1 MQLSRFLSL
10 VLFTS
15 FWSIGLFAQ
24 TLGGN
29 AVYGF
34 LRLPQGAQQ
43 SALGGENISQIT
55 RDISIAASNPA
66 LLRQNMSGQIHAGYH
81 SFLGGISQY
90 NVFTSSYLEKQKLN
104 LGIGVHYLDYGSIQQ
119 TDMAGNI
126 GGSFRPRDHMI
137 QVAVSKAY
145 KEKWNLGVSM
155 QWIGAQMGQFRSSA
169 LAWNVGLAYLDTTK
183 GIQFSFLAK
192 NMGFQLQTFDGVRE
206 ELPFDVQIGISK
218 KLELAPIQF
227 SLTAHRLQRWDLLY
241 NDPAFNEQEGDDRF
255 LNKGLTLQRLL
266 SHLVVSTQ
274 IYPHEKIELNIGY
287 NFLRRFDLNA
297 FNQTNG
303 LNGFTWGAGIILK
316 KLHFRYAAS
325 AFQRNLAHQVSFNI
339 PWSNKSL

>member
-10 VLFTS
+10 MLFTS
-15 FWSIGLFAQ
+15 FWSISLFAQ

-66 LLRQNMSGQIHAGYH
+66 LLRQNMAGQIHAGYH
-81 SFLGGISQY
+81 SFLAGISQY

-183 GIQFSFLAK
+183 GIQFSFLVK

-218 KLELAPIQF
+218 KLDLAPIQF

-241 NDPAFNEQEGDDRF
+241 NNPAFNEQEGDDRF

-274 IYPHEKIELNIGY
+274 IYPHDKIELNIGY
-287 NFLRRFDLNA
+287 NFLRRVDLNA

-303 LNGFTWGAGIILK
+303 LNGFTWGAGIIMK

-339 PWSNKSL
+339 PWSNKSM